1 MSTRLLERVH
11 RHAFLGLR
19 FWDVAAASASID
31 ALEVEVYPR
40 ARPRARSRASINR
53 SGVYVAQG
61 IAGMRDLE
69 FANPDLGDAD
79 PWSAAARPYRVEVRD
94 PRGRFLPMAFDADL
108 PARGLF
114 TWRAPWFS
122 PPRAI
127 SLPGE
132 AGSPPQLLIEKIPL
146 FPAPQR
152 PVPEPLAVVYAQLR
166 ESGAERPA
174 AWAAVTASVGG
185 EVRGLGVAD
194 DEGRVAV
201 MFPYPEPPRLSLSS
215 PPQARS
221 EFHWQV
227 ELQAYYRVGSPP
239 AAAPEIADLGDVL
252 SQLELPPR
260 PLLGSAPSPSLPL
273 GPLPLEYRGRLTART
288 EATPAGPSSFL
299 FVSTA

>member
-1 MSTRLLERVH
+1 MSHLLLERVQ
-11 RHAFLGLR
+11 RHALLGLR
-19 FWDVAAASASID
+19 FWDIAASTSLVD
-31 ALEVEVYPR
+31 NLEVDIFPR
-40 ARPRARSRASINR
+40 ARPRARTRLTVNR
-53 SGVYVAQG
+53 SGVYVARDLPG
-61 IAGMRDLE
+61 LRDLE
-69 FANPDLGDAD
+69 FSDLD
-79 PWSAAARPYRVEVRD
+79 PWATAALPYRIEVRD
-94 PRGRFLPMAFDADL
+94 KHGRFLPIAFDADL

-146 FPAPQR
+146 FTAPQR

-166 ESGAERPA
+166 ESGADRFA
-174 AWAAVTASVGG
+174 AWAVVTASIGG

-194 DEGRVAV
+194 DEGRLAV
-201 MFPYPEPPRLSLSS
+201 MFPYPEPPRMSLSS

-239 AAAPEIADLGDVL
+239 AAAAEIADLGEVL

-260 PLLGSAPSPSLPL
+260 PLLGSAPSPAVPL